1 MGAGLVVATLRDKSG
16 DGSAM
21 PSSRGA
27 GGGVEASQIPAEAW
41 VRVLTGELPCARC
54 RYNLQGLSILSVCPE
69 CGTPVRG
76 TILATVDP
84 LAKELSPITMPTAT
98 AAGVI
103 LWAGSLL
110 VAAAAVLA
118 LRLEEVVRA
127 MEGPDLV
134 ATEAVRRVP
143 GWAVAAAAVFAVA
156 FVRPHAKISVLNSL
170 AAGLACAAHLPLA
183 YLMWQIFNV
192 VDAASATPYVAIDP
206 TWGPVR
212 SMLRLGCAAC
222 MAVIILGIRPN
233 GRLLVSRSLLMRTG
247 RVDRQT
253 LLVILAAVG
262 LASLGDALRL
272 AGPGL
277 RTDQSDL
284 IAGLGGVVIA
294 VGSLLILIG
303 LVGVFIDVVR
313 LRYAIMTPPLHLD
326 TIAPPMDAEPVK
338 DGLG

>member
-1 MGAGLVVATLRDKSG
+1 
-16 DGSAM
+16 M
-21 PSSRGA
+21 PSS
-27 GGGVEASQIPAEAW
+27 GGFEASQIPAEAW

-84 LAKELSPITMPTAT
+84 LAKELSPIHWPAAT
-98 AAGVI
+98 AGGLI
-103 LWAGSLL
+103 LWAGSLM
-110 VAAAAVLA
+110 VAAVAVLG
-118 LRLEEVVRA
+118 LRVEEVVAA
-127 MEGPDLV
+127 MGGPDLFS
-134 ATEAVRRVP
+134 TEVLRRVP
-143 GWAVAAAAVFAVA
+143 GLAIAGAGVFAVV
-156 FVRPHAKISVLNSL
+156 FVRPHARISVLHSL
-170 AAGLACAAHLPLA
+170 AAALACAAHLPLA
-183 YLMWQIFNV
+183 YLTWQIFNV
-192 VDAASATPYVAIDP
+192 VDRASGAPYIAVDP

-277 RTDQSDL
+277 RTDESDL
-284 IAGLGGVVIA
+284 IAGLGGVIIS

-303 LVGVFIDVVR
+303 LVGVLIDVVR
-313 LRYAIMTPPLHLD
+313 LRYAIVTPPLHLD
-326 TIAPPMDAEPVK
+326 TIAPPVRVEPVK
-338 DGLG
+338 DVVG